1 MLTLCIASV
10 TSPGMLKVWF
20 TKGCKQTSEPPVF
33 SSVCKMGWEVGV
45 CSRLIERSHGA
56 LIAISVLQ
64 DVLPAHCSAG
74 VPRAAADHAVLA

>member
-1 MLTLCIASV
+1 MLTLCIAPV

-74 VPRAAADHAVLA
+74 VPRATADHAVLA